1 MPVGQ
6 WFDGFYDKFFR
17 WVVQTVITKSK
28 VYLKKNRG
36 GSKWATPSLRNY
48 IKQRARLHTAIFFI
62 GTFWENFS
70 EIFADRSD
78 DMIAYSGC

>member
-1 MPVGQ
+1 MGIEVCLILKKYRTIMPVGQ

-36 GSKWATPSLRNY
+36 GSK
-48 IKQRARLHTAIFFI
+48 
-62 GTFWENFS
+62 
-70 EIFADRSD
+70 
-78 DMIAYSGC
+78 